1 MSRLVSVAVLAFA
14 TGPAVAATLSDTQQ
28 ASVQST
34 VLGVLKDPDRFS
46 AMSAAPQ
53 ATGETIVCGTVNAKN
68 EMGGYVG
75 PAPFYGKLYGDGQFY
90 LTSLAGGVA
99 EASNIIARCEALGA
113 NIDR

>member
-1 MSRLVSVAVLAFA
+1 MVMIAAIAWPA
-14 TGPAVAATLSDTQQ
+14 TAAPLSDAQQ
-28 ASVQST
+28 TAVQSSI
-34 VLGVLKDPDRFS
+34 LGILKDPDSARFS
-46 AMSAAPQ
+46 VMSAAPQ

-90 LTSLAGGVA
+90 LASLAGGAA
-99 EASNIIARCEALGA
+99 EASNIVARCEALGA